1 MNSLKR
7 TITLQLLRLIKSLS
21 TKANES
27 NQLDLSLVAMDEVI
41 EQIASSLFEIN
52 GIHQDHTGTLFLSLS
67 DYLTGAITEAEFMGL
82 LHGGWC
88 GHEQNGYSS
97 SPLASF
103 TANS

>member
-1 MNSLKR
+1 MNVKR
-7 TITLQLLRLIKSLS
+7 IVTLRLLKLICDLNS
-21 TKANES
+21 KANEYI
-27 NQLDLSLVAMDEVI
+27 QLDLSLVAVDEVI
-41 EQIASSLFEIN
+41 EQIASSLFEVN
-52 GIHQDHTGTLFLSLS
+52 GIHPDHTGTLFLSLS
-67 DYLTGAITEAEFMGL
+67 DYLSGAITEAEFMGL